1 MFTFILVTWSPSHSP
16 TNLPTIHP
24 LLFPFFSFTCSAGT
38 TEEPE
43 RPLSSVLQ
51 SFSISALLPLHTGW
65 FLATIPNLVGY
76 LAVSLDSILQHQY
89 RDTRCDTITYSRHI
103 VSDWKPL
110 LSVLLHILIKCQFF
124 TNLPWLHIPS
134 FCLCL
139 FWFGTL
145 DSLIFY
151 INLSFPLCLLFHPSV
166 LNAVPQVN
174 SWLLSHFFGVC

>member
-110 LSVLLHILIKCQFF
+110 LSG
-124 TNLPWLHIPS
+124 W
-134 FCLCL
+134 
-139 FWFGTL
+139 
-145 DSLIFY
+145 
-151 INLSFPLCLLFHPSV
+151 LFHTQSTEV
-166 LNAVPQVN
+166 
-174 SWLLSHFFGVC
+174 SWYTEPNFIHGSLWQHHYIILEQHYE